1 MIINL
6 LTVGKLKTEYEA
18 AARMYEKRLSGRIK
32 LTVKELP
39 EAFLPQNPSDSD
51 IKKAVDTEAKAFA
64 AFLTK
69 GMNVALCVEG
79 KPLSSEDFAEVL
91 RNGHVNFFIG
101 SSHGLAESVKKA
113 ADLRLSLSQMTLP
126 HALARVFL
134 LEQIYRGIMINSGSK
149 YHK

>member
-1 MIINL
+1 MIINI

-39 EAFLPQNPSDSD
+39 EAFLPQNPSDAD
-51 IKKAVDTEAKAFA
+51 IKKALDTEAKAFA
-64 AFLTK
+64 PFLGK
-69 GMNVALCVEG
+69 GVAVALCVEG
-79 KPLSSEDFAEVL
+79 KALSSEDFAEVL
-91 RNGHVNFFIG
+91 TDGHINFFIG

-134 LEQIYRGIMINSGSK
+134 LEQIYRGLMIKSGSK